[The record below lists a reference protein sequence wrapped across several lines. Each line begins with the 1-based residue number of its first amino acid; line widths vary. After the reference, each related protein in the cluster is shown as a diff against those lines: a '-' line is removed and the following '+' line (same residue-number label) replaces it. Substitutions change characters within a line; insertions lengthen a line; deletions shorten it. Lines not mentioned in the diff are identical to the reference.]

1 MTTQNN
7 SSKTRKPVQSF
18 TDKLLRVSIWENSY
32 TDKNTGEVKPIH
44 NLTFQRSYEID
55 GKWYKTSS
63 INSDDALRV
72 IELYKEATRWVRDK
86 KHAELMHK
94 YHSGTQVTPVIPPEQ
109 DVPQEVIAAAQVVQQ
124 SQPAQE
130 SGQ

>member
-7 SSKTRKPVQSF
+7 SSKTRRPVQSF
-18 TDKLLRVSIWENSY
+18 TDKLLRISIWENSY
-32 TDKNTGEVKPIH
+32 TDKNTGEIKTLH

-72 IELYKEATRWVRDK
+72 IELYKDARRWIRDQ

-94 YHSGTQVTPVIPPEQ
+94 IQTGTQVTPIIPSEPQ
-109 DVPQEVIAAAQVVQQ
+109 VPQEAHA
-124 SQPAQE
+124 
-130 SGQ
+130 